1 MMGNSKINPKIYSA
15 LGQGGSMFGITLPDV
30 ARKKDNVIVL
40 SADMSTP
47 AGLDKFKSLYPDKF
61 FNLGIAE
68 QNMIGVAA
76 GLTDEGY
83 KTISVAQACF
93 VSMRCFEQVRQ
104 FLGYMHSAQV
114 LVGIGSGFSLTLMG
128 NTHYALEDISLMKTI
143 PGMTVIAPCDALE
156 AMKALE
162 AAVQLESPV
171 YIRLYGGTATPIVYH
186 EDFDFKV
193 GKSVTLRK
201 GKDLQIIATGSMVY
215 MAMQVAEIL
224 AGKGVSASVVDM
236 HTVKPLDI
244 EVIDFNAPFIVS
256 LEEHR
261 MVGGMGDSLAD
272 YLSQYNS
279 HPKLLKI
286 GASDSF
292 SIVGDYPY
300 MMEQNG
306 LPTDK
311 VVERIMSFINR

>member
-1 MMGNSKINPKIYSA
+1 MENSKINPKIYST
-15 LGQGGSMFGITLPDV
+15 LGQGGSMFGIMLSEL
-30 ARKKDNVIVL
+30 AKDMDNLVVL

-47 AGLDKFKSLYPDKF
+47 AGLDKFKSLYPGHF

-76 GLTDEGY
+76 GLADEGY
-83 KTISVAQACF
+83 KTICVAQACF
-93 VSMRCFEQVRQ
+93 ISMRCFEQVRQ
-104 FLGYMHSAQV
+104 FLGYMHSAQI

-143 PGMTVIAPCDALE
+143 PNMTVIAPCDALE

-162 AAVQLESPV
+162 AAVQMETPV
-171 YIRLYGGTATPIVYH
+171 YIRLYGGTTIPIVYQK
-186 EDFDFKV
+186 DFDFEV
-193 GKSVTLRK
+193 GKSIILRE
-201 GKDLQIIATGSMVY
+201 GTDLQIIATGSMVHI
-215 MAMQVAEIL
+215 AMQVAEIL
-224 AGKGVSASVVDM
+224 AEKGFFASVIDM
-236 HTVKPLDI
+236 HTIKPLDI
-244 EVIDFNAPFIVS
+244 EVIDFSIPFIIS

-261 MVGGMGDSLAD
+261 LVGGMGDSIAD
-272 YLSQYNS
+272 LLSQFGT

-306 LPTDK
+306 LAVDK
-311 VVERIMSFINR
+311 VVEQIISFINK

>member
-1 MMGNSKINPKIYSA
+1 MENSKINPKIYSA
-15 LGQGGSMFGITLPDV
+15 LGQGGSTFGITLPDMV
-30 ARKKDNVIVL
+30 REKDNVVVL

-93 VSMRCFEQVRQ
+93 ISMRCFEQVRQ
-104 FLGYMHSAQV
+104 FLGYMHSAQI

-128 NTHYALEDISLMKTI
+128 NTHYALEDIALMKTI
-143 PGMTVIAPCDALE
+143 PDMTVIVPCDALE

-162 AAVQLESPV
+162 SAVQLEGPV
-171 YIRLYGGTATPIVYH
+171 YIRLYGGTSIPIVYN
-186 EDFDFKV
+186 EDFDFEI
-193 GKSVTLRK
+193 GKSVVLRE
-201 GKDLQIIATGSMVY
+201 GTGVQIIATGSMVHI
-215 MAMQVAEIL
+215 AIQVAEIL
-224 AGKGVSASVVDM
+224 EEKGISASVVDM
-236 HTVKPLDI
+236 HTIKPLDI
-244 EVIDFNAPFIVS
+244 EVIDFSVSLIVT

-261 MVGGMGDSLAD
+261 LVGGMGESIAD
-272 YLSQYNS
+272 YLSQYDS

-286 GASDSF
+286 GASDNF
-292 SIVGDYPY
+292 SVVGDYVY

-306 LPTDK
+306 LSVNK
-311 VVERIMSFINR
+311 IIERIISFINK

>member
-1 MMGNSKINPKIYSA
+1 MENSKINPKIYSA
-15 LGQGGSMFGITLPDV
+15 LGQGGSMFGITLPNV
-30 ARKKDNVIVL
+30 VREQDNVVVL

-104 FLGYMHSAQV
+104 FLGYMHSAQI
-114 LVGIGSGFSLTLMG
+114 LVGIGSGFSLTLLG
-128 NTHYALEDISLMKTI
+128 NTHYSLEDISLMRTI
-143 PGMTVIAPCDALE
+143 PGMTVIVPCDALE

-162 AAVQLESPV
+162 AAVHMDSPV
-171 YIRLYGGTATPIVYH
+171 YIRLYGGTATPIVYQ
-186 EDFDFKV
+186 EDFDFRV
-193 GKSVTLRK
+193 GKSVILRE
-201 GKDLQIIATGSMVY
+201 GMDVQIIATGSMVHI
-215 MAMQVAEIL
+215 AMQAAEIL
-224 AGKGVSASVVDM
+224 AGKGFLASVVDM
-236 HTVKPLDI
+236 HTIKPLDV
-244 EVIDFNAPFIVS
+244 EVIDFDIPFIVS

-261 MVGGMGDSLAD
+261 IVGGMGDSLAD
-272 YLSQYNS
+272 YLSQYS
-279 HPKLLKI
+279 THPKLLKI

-306 LPTDK
+306 LSIDK

>member
-1 MMGNSKINPKIYSA
+1 MGNSKINPKIYSA
-15 LGQGGSMFGITLPDV
+15 LGQGGSMFGITLPDM
-30 ARKKDNVIVL
+30 ARERDNIVVL

-47 AGLDKFKSLYPDKF
+47 AGLDKFKSLYPNNF

-104 FLGYMHSAQV
+104 FLGYMHSAQI

-128 NTHYALEDISLMKTI
+128 NTHYALEDIALMKTI
-143 PGMTVIAPCDALE
+143 PCITVIVPCDALE

-162 AAVQLESPV
+162 AAVEMDNPV

-186 EDFDFKV
+186 KDFDFKV
-193 GKSVTLRK
+193 GKSVILRE
-201 GKDLQIIATGSMVY
+201 GKDLQIIATGSMVHI
-215 MAMQVAEIL
+215 AMQAAEFL
-224 AGKGVSASVVDM
+224 AEKGVLASVVDM
-236 HTVKPLDI
+236 HTVKPLDV
-244 EVIDFNAPFIVS
+244 EVIDFNSPFIVS

-261 MVGGMGDSLAD
+261 IVGGMGDSLAD

-292 SIVGDYPY
+292 SRVGDYSY
-300 MMEQNG
+300 VLENNG
-306 LPTDK
+306 LSTDK

>member
-1 MMGNSKINPKIYSA
+1 MGNSKINPKIYSA

-186 EDFDFKV
+186 ED
-193 GKSVTLRK
+193 
-201 GKDLQIIATGSMVY
+201 LQIIATGSMVY

-306 LPTDK
+306 LSTDK